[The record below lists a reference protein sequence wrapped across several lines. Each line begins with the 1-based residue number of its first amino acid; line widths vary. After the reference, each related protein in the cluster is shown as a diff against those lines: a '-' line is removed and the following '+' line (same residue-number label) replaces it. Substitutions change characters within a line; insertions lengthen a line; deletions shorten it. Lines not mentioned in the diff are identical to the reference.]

1 MLMIIVLIA
10 YIYFSYMS
18 RYRYS
23 YRMSS
28 VETGKFIYV
37 NFSRLRYLVDKDWA
51 MSQGYLA
58 LKQSFLTHLERAAD
72 KQRKGS
78 HHMIVHLLS
87 VVTGNPAREQTK
99 LGEFSA
105 VSRGSSDVSP
115 PVPMSGSASFF
126 EDCHLQFQ
134 SWKCSRKDPNI
145 LGKGGRN
152 FISTSLTQNPRGS
165 TIRKVAEI
173 ANCKCFFF

>member
-1 MLMIIVLIA
+1 MLMIIILIA

-51 MSQGYLA
+51 MSQGYQA
-58 LKQSFLTHLERAAD
+58 LKQSFLTHLERVAD

-87 VVTGNPAREQTK
+87 VCGYRKPCQRTNKAGRVFCCQPRPVRRFASCAYVRKCQLLWGLSPSVSVLEIFKKGSQHLRKGREKFHIKKFNTK
-99 LGEFSA
+99 PKGLNNKK
-105 VSRGSSDVSP
+105 
-115 PVPMSGSASFF
+115 SG
-126 EDCHLQFQ
+126 
-134 SWKCSRKDPNI
+134 W
-145 LGKGGRN
+145 
-152 FISTSLTQNPRGS
+152 
-165 TIRKVAEI
+165 
-173 ANCKCFFF
+173 NC